1 MKKIDLLKKQ
11 QERLKEDISSLLD
24 SFLIGTVAR
33 SPSMSGHGLTT
44 KVKGKTVSLYVRKNM
59 VDKALEM
66 SRRYERLWAMMQEL
80 SKVNFEILKLE
91 SE

>member
-59 VDKALEM
+59 VDKAFEM
-66 SRRYERLWAMMQEL
+66 SRRYEKLWAMMQEL

-91 SE
+91 NE

>member
-1 MKKIDLLKKQ
+1 MQKIDLLKKQ
-11 QERLKEDISSLLD
+11 QARLKEDISSLLD

-59 VDKALEM
+59 VEKAIEM
-66 SRRYERLWAMMQEL
+66 SRRYELLWVLMQEL

>member
-1 MKKIDLLKKQ
+1 MKKVDLLKKQ
-11 QERLKEDISSLLD
+11 QDRLKEDISSLLD

-59 VDKALEM
+59 VDKAQEM
-66 SRRYERLWAMMQEL
+66 SGRYERLWAMMQEL

-91 SE
+91 NE

>member
-1 MKKIDLLKKQ
+1 MEKIDLLKKQ
-11 QERLKEDISSLLD
+11 QARLKEDISSLLD

-59 VDKALEM
+59 VEKAIEM
-66 SRRYERLWAMMQEL
+66 SRRYELLWVLMQEL